1 MLQMTT
7 LQNIETSLKQLP
19 QPLQIEVLHYIEF
32 LKSNYA
38 NQINVNATSAPV
50 SDRQPRIA
58 GQDKGK
64 IFIAPDFNAPLPDE
78 ILADFL
84 G

>member
-1 MLQMTT
+1 MTIT
-7 LQNIETSLKQLP
+7 VTIPEASQQFPQLMGR
-19 QPLQIEVLHYIEF
+19 VLLGEEIIICENGVAIA
-32 LKSNYA
+32 KITPS
-38 NQINVNATSAPV
+38 QRK
-50 SDRQPRIA
+50 RQPRVA

-64 IFIAPDFNAPLPDE
+64 TFIAPDFNAPLPDD

>member
-1 MLQMTT
+1 MTITVTIPEASQQFTQLIGKVLQGEEIIICE
-7 LQNIETSLKQLP
+7 NGIA
-19 QPLQIEVLHYIEF
+19 I
-32 LKSNYA
+32 
-38 NQINVNATSAPV
+38 ATIAP
-50 SDRQPRIA
+50 SRKKRQPRVS

-64 IFIAPDFNAPLPDE
+64 IFISPDFNDPLPDD

>member
-1 MLQMTT
+1 MTIT
-7 LQNIETSLKQLP
+7 VTIPEASQKFSQLMG
-19 QPLQIEVLHYIEF
+19 QVLLGEEIIICE
-32 LKSNYA
+32 NGIA
-38 NQINVNATSAPV
+38 IATITPTKKK
-50 SDRQPRIA
+50 RQPRVS

>member
-1 MLQMTT
+1 MTITVTIPEASQQFAQLIGKVLQGEEIIICE
-7 LQNIETSLKQLP
+7 NGVAI
-19 QPLQIEVLHYIEF
+19 
-32 LKSNYA
+32 
-38 NQINVNATSAPV
+38 ATIAP
-50 SDRQPRIA
+50 SPRKRQPRIA

-64 IFIAPDFNAPLPDE
+64 IFIAPDFNAPLPDD